1 MLFRYAGSHGQ
12 NIAARA
18 GLETF
23 ADGGA
28 VSSFAEASVMWAVS
42 SGILTGKPGS
52 TLDPQ
57 GTATRA
63 EVAVLL
69 MRFLAPQA

>member
-1 MLFRYAGSHGQ
+1 
-12 NIAARA
+12 
-18 GLETF
+18 
-23 ADGGA
+23 
-28 VSSFAEASVMWAVS
+28 MWAVS
-42 SGILTGKPGS
+42 SGILTGKPGN